1 MYSATEAHSMP
12 QPDSRPDLGEV
23 ALLIFLAFVA
33 LVALLT
39 ILGPQIELLVRTL
52 TSR

>member
-1 MYSATEAHSMP
+1 MP
-12 QPDSRPDLGEV
+12 QPDDGHELGEV

-39 ILGPQIELLVRTL
+39 ILGSQIETLVRAL
-52 TSR
+52 TGR